1 MMVAS
6 LPRILRCRRV
16 PKIAAILSAVSQQ
29 DEFAAAL
36 EQLVDGEVALEDEVA
51 AVLDLRDGI
60 EARQVDLLSLLGG
73 ELRAQQEGRVVEPF
87 ADDWRT
93 QSVGSGLQRSDIV
106 DRQEC
111 IVVLAE
117 ADLCAV
123 ELLLDEAVTIEVVS
137 RLEGE
142 ERGHPHHH
150 GAENFIAD
158 VEVIVGEA
166 AALVGEDAIVRV
178 RRRIFRHTDAEG
190 CPLLHALE
198 DEVDTVP
205 VGSDH
210 AAQPPQNIVFLADA
224 LFGPLDRDTMVA
236 GEGFDPVLVVAVR
249 SLKISLLTTGTPTIR
264 RKKCTTCSGRDR
276 PLR

>member
-1 MMVAS
+1 MQTGAEDRGNLVGGEPPQA
-6 LPRILRCRRV
+6 
-16 PKIAAILSAVSQQ
+16 
-29 DEFAAAL
+29 EFAAAL
-36 EQLVDGEVALEDEVA
+36 EQLVDGQVALEDEVA

-73 ELRAQQEGRVVEPF
+73 ELRPQQEGPVVEPF

-236 GEGFDPVLVVAVR
+236 GEGFDPVLVVGRALAQDFLADYWNPDNPTEEVHHLLR
-249 SLKISLLTTGTPTIR
+249 S
-264 RKKCTTCSGRDR
+264 
-276 PLR
+276 

>member
-1 MMVAS
+1 
-6 LPRILRCRRV
+6 
-16 PKIAAILSAVSQQ
+16 
-29 DEFAAAL
+29 
-36 EQLVDGEVALEDEVA
+36 
-51 AVLDLRDGI
+51 
-60 EARQVDLLSLLGG
+60 
-73 ELRAQQEGRVVEPF
+73 
-87 ADDWRT
+87 
-93 QSVGSGLQRSDIV
+93 LQRSDIV

-117 ADLCAV
+117 ANLRAV
-123 ELLLDEAVTIEVVS
+123 EFLLDEAVAIEVIS

-166 AALVGEDAIVRV
+166 AALVGQDAIVRV
-178 RRRIFRHTDAEG
+178 RRGIFRHTDAEG

-205 VGSDH
+205 VGPGH
-210 AAQPPQNIVFLADA
+210 AAQPSQNVIFLADA

-236 GEGFDPVLVVAVR
+236 REGFDPVLVVGRALAQDFLADHRNADNLTEEVHHLLR
-249 SLKISLLTTGTPTIR
+249 S
-264 RKKCTTCSGRDR
+264 
-276 PLR
+276 